1 MAGSANY
8 GLPRGGKRYHGARVT
23 RGPNS
28 QPSSAVVRDD
38 KRVGK
43 IVYEI
48 PAADGRNA
56 DEEAA
61 EMQRETRGMKAGGR
75 VRTTGYRG
83 YGKAKKV

>member
-1 MAGSANY
+1 
-8 GLPRGGKRYHGARVT
+8 
-23 RGPNS
+23 
-28 QPSSAVVRDD
+28 VRDD